1 SKAER
6 IIPHFASLPSN
17 LPKPLSFII
26 LPSPQANSSQFITMS
41 NSIHRRRVPTP
52 VGNGGRSLRTKRT
65 ASRYVSDQH
74 GSKYTNQV
82 FERSFSESNLNRRR
96 DGDGNCMRQPSPVM
110 SGLPTGESDPIVY
123 LPRIRSE
130 VMASSPSLLG
140 FSSPSSPFPTNQEGN
155 KREARKVVINVAVE
169 GSPGPVRTMV
179 KLSCN
184 VEETIKLVLEN
195 YRKEGRTPKL
205 NQGAAFEL
213 HQSHFSIQCLDK
225 REIIGEIG
233 SRSFYLRKR
242 DHETGVSFA
251 GISPVRT
258 SLIPSSNLIESC
270 IAQFIG
276 KILRRTRKL
285 WNILSSKVS
294 TFSWGCL
301 VRFLSQHRKFKEAVT
316 SYIEMNN
323 SGVPP
328 SSHAITSVLRACG
341 KIESVVDGNSVHAQ
355 AVKSGLCGCVYVQTG
370 LVGLYSRLGYIDM
383 AKKAFDE
390 IGEKNTVSW
399 NSLLHGYL
407 ESGDLEEARRVFD
420 DIPVKDVVS
429 WNLIISSYAK
439 RGDMSSARTL
449 FLAMPLKSTASW
461 NILIGGYVNCG
472 ETKLARTCFD
482 AMPDKSSVSWIT
494 MISGYTKS
502 GDVESAEELFRQMF
516 KKDKLVYDA
525 MIACY
530 AQNGKPKDALKLFSQ
545 MLEANSGVG
554 LQPDEITLSSVV
566 SASSQ
571 LGDTSFGT
579 WVESYITE
587 HGIQMDDLLST
598 SLIDLYMKGGEFDK
612 AFKLFNGLNKKDTV
626 SYSAMITGCGING
639 LAAEA
644 IRLIQEMIEKN
655 ILPNQVTFTGLL
667 SACSHSGLVQDGYK
681 CFDLMKKYNVEP
693 SADHYGIMV
702 DMLGRA
708 GRLEEAYEVINGMPM
723 KPNAGVWGALLL
735 ASGLH
740 NSVEFGE
747 IACRHCVELESDPS
761 GYLSHLANIY
771 TSVGR
776 WDDVRNVRAK
786 MEEKKLRKTL
796 GCSWVEG
803 SNH

>member
-1 SKAER
+1 SPSQKLSPR
-6 IIPHFASLPSN
+6 TDQASPCS
-17 LPKPLSFII
+17 
-26 LPSPQANSSQFITMS
+26 
-41 NSIHRRRVPTP
+41 V
-52 VGNGGRSLRTKRT
+52 SL
-65 ASRYVSDQH
+65 
-74 GSKYTNQV
+74 
-82 FERSFSESNLNRRR
+82 EPP
-96 DGDGNCMRQPSPVM
+96 QPSRTHLNPPNAT
-110 SGLPTGESDPIVY
+110 LHKRLLSDHRK
-123 LPRIRSE
+123 LCQ
-130 VMASSPSLLG
+130 
-140 FSSPSSPFPTNQEGN
+140 TNHPQ
-155 KREARKVVINVAVE
+155 
-169 GSPGPVRTMV
+169 
-179 KLSCN
+179 
-184 VEETIKLVLEN
+184 
-195 YRKEGRTPKL
+195 
-205 NQGAAFEL
+205 
-213 HQSHFSIQCLDK
+213 
-225 REIIGEIG
+225 
-233 SRSFYLRKR
+233 
-242 DHETGVSFA
+242 GVSELKGFY
-251 GISPVRT
+251 
-258 SLIPSSNLIESC
+258 
-270 IAQFIG
+270 
-276 KILRRTRKL
+276 
-285 WNILSSKVS
+285 
-294 TFSWGCL
+294 FSWGCL

-399 NSLLHGYL
+399 NSLLHG
-407 ESGDLEEARRVFD
+407 ERGSRGSSQSVRRYSREGRCLMEF
-420 DIPVKDVVS
+420 
-429 WNLIISSYAK
+429 IISSYAK
-439 RGDMSSARTL
+439 RGDMSDARSL
-449 FLAMPLKSTASW
+449 FLAKPLKSSASW

-472 ETKLARTCFD
+472 ETKLARTSFD

-530 AQNGKPKDALKLFSQ
+530 AQNGNPNDALKLFSQ

-579 WVESYITE
+579 RVESYITE

-626 SYSAMITGCGING
+626 SYSAMITGCGIN
-639 LAAEA
+639 EYTS
-644 IRLIQEMIEKN
+644 
-655 ILPNQVTFTGLL
+655 NQVTFTGLL
-667 SACSHSGLVQDGYK
+667 SACSHSGLVQDGYQ

-702 DMLGRA
+702 DMGTSR
-708 GRLEEAYEVINGMPM
+708 RLEEAYEVINGMPM

-740 NSVEFGE
+740 KSVEFGE
-747 IACRHCVELESDPS
+747 IACRYCVELESD
-761 GYLSHLANIY
+761 LLM
-771 TSVGR
+771 GR
-776 WDDVRNVRAK
+776 CEKRKSEDGR
-786 MEEKKLRKTL
+786 EKKLRKTL
-796 GCSWVEG
+796 GV
-803 SNH
+803 

>member
-6 IIPHFASLPSN
+6 IPHFASLPSN
-17 LPKPLSFII
+17 LPEPLSFII
-26 LPSPQANSSQFITMS
+26 LPSPQANSSQFIIMS

-52 VGNGGRSLRTKRT
+52 VGNGGRSLRTKR
-65 ASRYVSDQH
+65 ASRYVFDKH

-110 SGLPTGESDPIVY
+110 SGLPTEESDPIVY

-155 KREARKVVINVAVE
+155 KRKVVINVAVE

-179 KLSCN
+179 NLSCN
-184 VEETIKLVLEN
+184 VEETIKLVLDN

-205 NQGAAFEL
+205 DQGAAFEL

-301 VRFLSQHRKFKEAVT
+301 VRFLSQHRKFKEAVN

-323 SGVPP
+323 SGIPP
-328 SSHAITSVLRACG
+328 SSHAVTSVLRACG
-341 KIESVVDGNSVHAQ
+341 KIESVADGNSVHAQ

-390 IGEKNTVSW
+390 IRDKNIVSW

-420 DIPVKDVVS
+420 EIPVKDVVS

-439 RGDMSSARTL
+439 RGDMSNARSL
-449 FLAMPLKSTASW
+449 FLAMPLKSTVSW
-461 NILIGGYVNCG
+461 NILIGGYVSCG

-482 AMPDKSSVSWIT
+482 AMPDKSSLSCVT

-644 IRLIQEMIEKN
+644 NRLFSEMIEKN

-681 CFDLMKKYNVEP
+681 CFDSMKKYNVEP

-708 GRLEEAYEVINGMPM
+708 GRLEEAYEVIKGMPM

-776 WDDVRNVRAK
+776 WDDARNVRAM